1 MLVDTDVLIDF
12 LRGRAEAIEFLEQN
26 LDHLHISSVTV
37 AELYQ
42 GVRESQERTKLT
54 TTLSAL
60 TVLPLTE
67 EIAEVAGLFRR
78 DYRTLMGCGLA
89 DCMIAATASQHHLAL
104 VTLNA
109 KHFGML
115 QDVVVPYRKQ
125 T

>member
-42 GVRESQERTKLT
+42 GVREGQERTKLT

-78 DYRTLMGCGLA
+78 DYRTSMGCGLA